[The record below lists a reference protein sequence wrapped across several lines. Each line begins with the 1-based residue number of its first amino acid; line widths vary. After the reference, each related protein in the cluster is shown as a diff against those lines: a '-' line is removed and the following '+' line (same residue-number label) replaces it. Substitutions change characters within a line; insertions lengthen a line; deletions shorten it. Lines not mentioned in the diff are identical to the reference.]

1 MASIPL
7 SDRDL
12 ELIQEYIDLGR
23 FDNAADVV
31 HAALSTFDEQQRLAA
46 LRAAIAEGDAEID
59 RGEYIVWT
67 PGFSKELLREIREEE
82 AASN

>member
-12 ELIQEYIDLGR
+12 EIIQDYIDLGQ
-23 FDNAADVV
+23 FENPTEVV
-31 HAALSTFDEQQRLAA
+31 HAALSAFDEQRRLEA

-59 RGEYIVWT
+59 RGEYYVWT
-67 PGFSKELLREIREEE
+67 PGFSADVLREIREEGT
-82 AASN
+82 ASN